1 MASGA
6 VRVLIVDDHPIVR
19 RGLSQLI
26 EQEPDLEV
34 CGEADDADTAL
45 AAFVELEPDIALV
58 DLMLQGASGTDL
70 IKNLKAQNEN
80 IPILVIS
87 MHDEAVYA
95 ERALRAGAHGYIMKE
110 EATGQVLTALRKVVG
125 GDVYVSERMV
135 GHLLRRMVG
144 GAGHGAGIDGLQRP
158 RAGSISVDRARV
170 ERSGYRGAS
179 EGQPQNGRELP
190 RTHQGQAEPRELR
203 RGHAGRGAVVRAAQP
218 RVDHNSSSAAA

>member
-144 GAGHGAGIDGLQRP
+144 GAGHGAGIDGL
-158 RAGSISVDRARV
+158 SD
-170 ERSGYRGAS
+170 
-179 EGQPQNGRELP
+179 RELEVF
-190 RTHQGQAEPRELR
+190 QWI
-203 RGHAGRGAVVRAAQP
+203 GRGLSVPDIAERLKVSPKTVESYRAHIKDKLNLANSAEVMRAAVQWSEQ
-218 RVDHNSSSAAA
+218 RSRA

>member
-19 RGLSQLI
+19 RGLAQLI

-144 GAGHGAGIDGLQRP
+144 GAGHSVGIDGL
-158 RAGSISVDRARV
+158 SD
-170 ERSGYRGAS
+170 
-179 EGQPQNGRELP
+179 RELEVF
-190 RTHQGQAEPRELR
+190 QWI
-203 RGHAGRGAVVRAAQP
+203 GRGLSVPDIAERLKVSPKTVETYRAHIKDKLSLANSAEVMRAAVQWSE
-218 RVDHNSSSAAA
+218 RRSRA

>member
-1 MASGA
+1 MASGT

-19 RGLSQLI
+19 RGLTQLI
-26 EQEPDLEV
+26 EQEPGFQV
-34 CGEADDADTAL
+34 CGEADDADSAL
-45 AAFVELEPDIALV
+45 SAFAELEPDIALV

-144 GAGHGAGIDGLQRP
+144 GASHGIGMDALSD
-158 RAGSISVDRARV
+158 
-170 ERSGYRGAS
+170 
-179 EGQPQNGRELP
+179 RELEVF
-190 RTHQGQAEPRELR
+190 QWI
-203 RGHAGRGAVVRAAQP
+203 GRGLSVPDIAERLKVSPKTVETYRAHIKDKLNLANSAEVMRAAVQWSE
-218 RVDHNSSSAAA
+218 RRSRA

>member
-45 AAFVELEPDIALV
+45 AAFVKLEPDIALV

-144 GAGHGAGIDGLQRP
+144 GAGHGAGIDGL
-158 RAGSISVDRARV
+158 SD
-170 ERSGYRGAS
+170 
-179 EGQPQNGRELP
+179 RELEVF
-190 RTHQGQAEPRELR
+190 QWI
-203 RGHAGRGAVVRAAQP
+203 GRGLSVPDIAERLKVSPKTVESYRAHIKDKLNLANSAEVMRSAVQWSERRSRA
-218 RVDHNSSSAAA
+218 